1 MKIQLV
7 LKKVID
13 MTKNKNEFNPNP
25 QNENNITKKIV
36 LFNDEEN
43 SFEHVIE
50 SLVKVCEY
58 NDTQAEQL
66 TIIAHYKGEVSIKEG
81 NTNEL
86 LKIQNELQNL
96 GLNVKLN

>member
-1 MKIQLV
+1 
-7 LKKVID
+7 

-25 QNENNITKKIV
+25 QNENNITKKLV

-43 SFEHVIE
+43 SFDFVID
-50 SLVKVCEY
+50 SLMKACDY
-58 NDTQAEQL
+58 SDSQAEQL
-66 TIIAHYKGEVSIKEG
+66 TILAHYKGEVAIKEG

-86 LKIQNELQNL
+86 LKIQNELQEL